1 LDNVFSQYGEV
12 EDCTIKHYAVA
23 ADTGKHSGYGFVY
36 FEEASAALKA
46 IETINGELH
55 GHVQGIIF
63 DCHMSHDSARRMSQS
78 ASTSSVDSIENLK
91 QLSLRTDSSSSLS
104 APSPRYAEYFKP
116 SNHSSKSDDSRSR
129 PRGGLS
135 AQPSMYSS
143 LNSPASMYRSRS
155 GSFSS
160 SMNMAP
166 YVQLQAPPVWQIP
179 AGGMPPAIPMQ
190 PMMIPIAEH
199 QPLPPSQSPQQ
210 APLQGPQPAP
220 SKQKQLQ
227 QPQHSQ
233 QQQQQQQQTPLQQP
247 QPQQHQVQPQQHQHQ
262 HHQQQTLPN
271 TSQPAHQHMY
281 VPQQIAQVYQPQSIP
296 TMMMYPTSAPVVTNG
311 PMSYY
316 AGPHAVPHQ
325 IAHHHQYA
333 PMPMH
338 VPIQV
343 AHATGP
349 SISSP
354 ATNPVM
360 LPPNAQSMPPAY
372 SAYGMQ
378 SLPTALPMHQNQG
391 HPAHPSTNTTM
402 YAGYVYPPAHQQ
414 HQHQHQHHPPSG
426 M

>member
-1 LDNVFSQYGEV
+1 MEESEARKAVAQLKGQKFMGRKLRLNIAENSNDRSVPPDRNNLIKVLVSFVSHSNRVNITEEILDNVFSQYGEV

-116 SNHSSKSDDSRSR
+116 SSHSSKSDDSRSR

-166 YVQLQAPPVWQIP
+166 YVQLQAPP
-179 AGGMPPAIPMQ
+179 
-190 PMMIPIAEH
+190 
-199 QPLPPSQSPQQ
+199 
-210 APLQGPQPAP
+210 
-220 SKQKQLQ
+220 
-227 QPQHSQ
+227 
-233 QQQQQQQQTPLQQP
+233 
-247 QPQQHQVQPQQHQHQ
+247 
-262 HHQQQTLPN
+262 
-271 TSQPAHQHMY
+271 
-281 VPQQIAQVYQPQSIP
+281 IAQVYQPQSIP

-333 PMPMH
+333 PMSMH